1 MVDRQLLLRKLAA
14 LDEYL
19 AQLRELRDVTVDQY
33 RADWRTQRAV
43 ERTLQLAIE
52 ACANV
57 ANHMI
62 ADRRLRTPVTYAEI
76 FEVLV
81 EARLLDPALL
91 PVLVTMTR
99 FRSLLVHDYAR
110 VDPERVLGIVRG
122 HLDGFIRFRA
132 AALKWLEMSEP
143 SGEDGG
149 PGSPPPAGRGSA

>member
-1 MVDRQLLLRKLAA
+1 MVDRQLLLRKLAS

-19 AQLRELRDVTVDQY
+19 AQLGELREITADQY

-52 ACANV
+52 VCADV
-57 ANHMI
+57 ANHVI
-62 ADRRLRTPVTYAEI
+62 ADRRLRTPGTYAEI

-99 FRSLLVHDYAR
+99 FRNLLVHDYAR
-110 VDPERVLGIVRG
+110 VDPERVLGILRE
-122 HLDGFIRFRA
+122 HFDDFIRFRA
-132 AALKWLEMSEP
+132 AALKWLELSEP
-143 SGEDGG
+143 SRED
-149 PGSPPPAGRGSA
+149 